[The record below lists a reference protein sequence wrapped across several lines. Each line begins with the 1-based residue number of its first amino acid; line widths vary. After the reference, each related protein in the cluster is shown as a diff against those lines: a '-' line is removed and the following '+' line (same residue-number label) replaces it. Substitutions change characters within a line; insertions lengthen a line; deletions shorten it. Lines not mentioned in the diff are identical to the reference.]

1 MTKRE
6 LEIAIPV
13 AIGEVIEKCLHMMAQ
28 TEGEEREKILEI
40 ARNAE
45 QLQSKLSK
53 EIDLVKKHGS
63 ETESNPHI
71 LRIMEIL
78 NKESM
83 KFHVQLERESSIT
96 K

>member
-13 AIGEVIEKCLHMMAQ
+13 VIGEVIEKCLYMMAQ
-28 TEGEEREKILEI
+28 TEGEEREKILVI

-53 EIDLVKKHGS
+53 DIDLVEKHGS
-63 ETESNPHI
+63 ETMANPHV
-71 LRIMEIL
+71 LRIMKIL

-83 KFHVQLERESSIT
+83 KFHVQLENESSIT